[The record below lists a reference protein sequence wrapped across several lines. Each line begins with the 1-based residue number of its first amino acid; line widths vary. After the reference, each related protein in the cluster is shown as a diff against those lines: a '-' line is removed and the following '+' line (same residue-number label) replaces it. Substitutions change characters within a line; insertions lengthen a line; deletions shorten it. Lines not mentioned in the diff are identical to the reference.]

1 MPPTTKKLKENDR
14 VRRIGLPGCA
24 GIVKQVRQETTAS
37 TVEQK
42 EDALLV
48 TVLWDN
54 GTISYFSPTA
64 LEVVS

>member
-1 MPPTTKKLKENDR
+1 MATTAKKLKENDR
-14 VRRIGLPGCA
+14 VRRLNVPGCQ
-24 GIVKQVRQETTAS
+24 GIVKQIRQETTAS

-54 GTISYFSPTA
+54 GTISYFSPQS
-64 LEVVS
+64 LELVS